1 MSNKKTAFTVRI
13 DDDLLNNFKR
23 VCEKNDY
30 TLAFVIRELMKNYIN
45 LSEKQQD
52 LFNRP
57 IQSEKS
63 V

>member
-1 MSNKKTAFTVRI
+1 MSDKKTAFTVRI

-23 VCEKNDY
+23 VCEQNDY

-45 LSEKQQD
+45 SSEKQQD

>member
-1 MSNKKTAFTVRI
+1 MSDKKTAFTVRI
-13 DDDLLNNFKR
+13 DDALLNNFKR
-23 VCEKNDY
+23 VCEQNDY

>member
-1 MSNKKTAFTVRI
+1 MSDKKTAFTVRI

-23 VCEKNDY
+23 VCEQNDY

-45 LSEKQQD
+45 LSEKQQY

-57 IQSEKS
+57 IQSANS

>member
-23 VCEKNDY
+23 VCEQNDY

>member
-1 MSNKKTAFTVRI
+1 MSDKKTAFTVRI

-23 VCEKNDY
+23 VCEQNDY

-57 IQSEKS
+57 IQSANS

>member
-1 MSNKKTAFTVRI
+1 MSDKKTAFTVRI

-23 VCEKNDY
+23 VCEQNDY

>member
-1 MSNKKTAFTVRI
+1 MSDKKTAFTVRI

-23 VCEKNDY
+23 VCEQNDY
-30 TLAFVIRELMKNYIN
+30 TLAFVIRELMKNYIK